1 MFWMAVLFDP
11 RPAAGLDVHAKL
23 KPVAEVIIFTE
34 GLRDMSVDSSMCQY
48 DLV

>member
-23 KPVAEVIIFTE
+23 KPAGCRGDYFYRGIE
-34 GLRDMSVDSSMCQY
+34 GYVGGLKYVP
-48 DLV
+48 V